1 VTDAPSRQDTPEN
14 EDGNPS
20 DEKPRG
26 TQTQGTQ
33 TQDAPQ
39 WSAQQPEPAPWF
51 LGRPGAVPPPP
62 PPPPPGWPQA
72 PLPPAPPLP
81 PPTADQANWPDHAPG
96 TRPEQQSGQEPQDQ
110 VPGQQGQG
118 QNQDGQDGLPPV
130 QDRVPVPP
138 WTGQAPPNPERPT
151 AGSGPA
157 AGPQPQQPAPWHDPN
172 RYGQPGPQQQKP
184 RPPYGPPQPKREEP
198 GERPPLSLRTRW
210 ARGLAIGG
218 ALCTLITLRYGY
230 QDFPAWLI
238 GAAVALVMSMGGLWC
253 GVFAQR
259 DAARRSQRAPEAVA
273 AVVWSGI
280 STLIAVGVVAISLAF
295 FPQLRAYSDCMH
307 SANTIAGQNAC
318 TQQLDHSMTLTP

>member
-1 VTDAPSRQDTPEN
+1 VTDAPSRQDNPEN
-14 EDGNPS
+14 EDGHPS
-20 DEKPRG
+20 EEKAR
-26 TQTQGTQ
+26 GTQ

-39 WSAQQPEPAPWF
+39 WSAQQPEPAPWY
-51 LGRPGAVPPPP
+51 LGRPGAV

-81 PPTADQANWPDHAPG
+81 PPTEDQANWPEHAPG
-96 TRPEQQSGQEPQDQ
+96 TRPEQQQD
-110 VPGQQGQG
+110 QGQG
-118 QNQDGQDGLPPV
+118 QDGQPPV
-130 QDRVPVPP
+130 EDRVPP
-138 WTGQAPPNPERPT
+138 WTGQPPPNPERPA

-172 RYGQPGPQQQKP
+172 RYSQPGSRPPQRNQ

-238 GAAVALVMSMGGLWC
+238 GAAVALVMSMGGLWF

-295 FPQLRAYSDCMH
+295 YPQLHAYSDCMH